1 MVKRQ
6 MAAGANCIP
15 RPFVSCRH
23 RLSLHIYSCF
33 YKNISL
39 PLRSSLLGFCMP
51 GGHMT
56 RAALQSLPGAKDGL
70 VKKYIDKA
78 GKKRMVG
85 VPERL
90 KCSQSLVLIRH
101 QKLNI
106 AKLSENMEE
115 HNENKTNEVLHASF
129 WDIHGWAGYYRAA
142 GGDP

>member
-1 MVKRQ
+1 
-6 MAAGANCIP
+6 
-15 RPFVSCRH
+15 
-23 RLSLHIYSCF
+23 
-33 YKNISL
+33 
-39 PLRSSLLGFCMP
+39 
-51 GGHMT
+51 MT

-101 QKLNI
+101 QQLNI
-106 AKLSENMEE
+106 AKLSDNMEE